1 MSALANS
8 FDCSEC
14 QRLASKTSELEAE
27 IAEARAQLEQA
38 VEAADGTS
46 ARKHNALQDLIKAG
60 EQLAS
65 EMQTHGQLGRHG
77 YLAEAELTHS
87 TIEA

>member
-8 FDCSEC
+8 FDCLEC
-14 QRLASKTSELEAE
+14 QRLASKTSELEAN

-46 ARKHNALQDLIKAG
+46 ALKFNALQYLIKAG
-60 EQLAS
+60 EQLAA
-65 EMQTHGQLGRHG
+65 EMQAHGQLGRHG
-77 YLAEAELTHS
+77 YLTEVELTHS